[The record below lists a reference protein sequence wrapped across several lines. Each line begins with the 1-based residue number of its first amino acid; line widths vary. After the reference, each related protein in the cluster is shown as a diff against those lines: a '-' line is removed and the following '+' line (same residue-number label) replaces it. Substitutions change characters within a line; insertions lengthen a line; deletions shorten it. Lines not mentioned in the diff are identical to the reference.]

1 MKLAIRQRGKRGFT
15 LIEMLIALV
24 VFAFAGVAVSS
35 RLGTTTTNLYKL
47 ERKTVA
53 QWVADNHLTA
63 LRLTR
68 RSTTEPIPTGRDST
82 RVRMGDREWLI
93 EVDVVA
99 TTTPLL
105 RRVDL
110 AVFESVD
117 GRSVGPL
124 HTATGFLGRF

>member
-1 MKLAIRQRGKRGFT
+1 MTRPVPVRRRRGFT

-53 QWVADNHLTA
+53 QWVADNHFTA
-63 LRLTR
+63 MRLAR
-68 RSTTEPIPTGRDST
+68 RTTNEPIPTGREST
-82 RVRMGDREWLI
+82 RVRMGERDWLI
-93 EVDVVA
+93 EVDIVA

-117 GRSVGPL
+117 GRSVGPI
-124 HTATGFLGRF
+124 HTASGFLGRH